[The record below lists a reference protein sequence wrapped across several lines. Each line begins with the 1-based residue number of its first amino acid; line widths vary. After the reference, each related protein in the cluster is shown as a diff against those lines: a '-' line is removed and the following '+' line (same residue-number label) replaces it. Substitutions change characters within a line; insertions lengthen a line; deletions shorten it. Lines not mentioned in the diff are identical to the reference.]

1 VKVLRRV
8 LVAAVLA
15 ARAPAIGLVA
25 ASFVV
30 ACGGGSKGAKK
41 PKVKKP
47 KGDPRGALEAAR
59 AAAKAGDVNTAD
71 AKYTEASQAKADL
84 AITEEHVNFL
94 LANAL
99 PDRAVVVAKTFYEA
113 NPAEAKGGLIYAN
126 ALIGAGDFAT
136 AIEVTDN
143 VLALDEKSAA
153 GYEARGRAK
162 ILASLVDEGV
172 DDLRKSVELEPK
184 NANYLTSL
192 GSGLEQ
198 AKKPDEAALQLRAA
212 IELDPNNA
220 RALRLLGVVRRV
232 QFETQESVSWL
243 LKATK
248 ADPNDPEAWY
258 QLAVSQNDMGDNGEA
273 ETSAQKA
280 TALAPGVSRYWYVYG
295 EMLRI
300 NKKSDDAAAAYRKAL
315 DGKPPHPKA
324 AGKLAKV
331 LYEGGKPAEA
341 EVFLTELLQTDRNNA
356 DLYYNLG
363 FAYAAQKKYKLAVDA
378 LEKYLE
384 LASKDDGLR
393 KTAENEIKALK
404 KKLK

>member
-8 LVAAVLA
+8 LVATALA

-25 ASFVV
+25 TSVVV
-30 ACGGGSKGAKK
+30 ACGGGAKTTKKTK
-41 PKVKKP
+41 PKKP
-47 KGDPRGALEAAR
+47 KGDAVGALTAAR
-59 AAAKAGDVNTAD
+59 AAAKAGDLETAH
-71 AKYTEASQAKADL
+71 ARYTEASAAKADV
-84 AITEEHVNFL
+84 AITEEHVVFL
-94 LANAL
+94 LDHSL
-99 PDRAVVVAKTFYEA
+99 PDKAVQVAKTYYEL
-113 NPAEAKGGLIYAN
+113 NPADAKGGLIYAN

-143 VLALDEKSAA
+143 VLALDEKSSA
-153 GYEARGRAK
+153 GFEARGRAK
-162 ILASLVDEGV
+162 ILASLIDEGV
-172 DDLRKSVELEPK
+172 EDLRKAVELEPK
-184 NANYLTSL
+184 NADYLTSL

-212 IELDPNNA
+212 IELEPENA

-300 NKKSDDAAAAYRKAL
+300 NKKSDDAIAAYRKAL
-315 DGKPPHPKA
+315 EAKPPHPKA

-331 LYEGGKPAEA
+331 LYESGKPAEA
-341 EVFLTELLQTDRNNA
+341 EVFLTDLLQSDRNNA
-356 DLYYNLG
+356 DLYFNLG

-378 LEKYLE
+378 LEKYME

-393 KTAENEIKALK
+393 KTAENELKALK